1 MTTAHFNKTPGA
13 TVLPSTEDEA
23 MFLITSS
30 NDLVPDTVRL
40 PQQLGGFHTRVV
52 GSSKINCPC
61 EGDHVVLDLELEE
74 DNLHVAECP
83 IRGFLWYRRKED

>member
-1 MTTAHFNKTPGA
+1 MNTNFTKTPGA
-13 TVLPSTEDEA
+13 TVLPSTEDKT
-23 MFLITSS
+23 MFLVTN

-40 PQQLGGFHTRVV
+40 PQQLGGFHTQVV

-61 EGDHVVLDLELEE
+61 EGDHIVLDLVLRH

-83 IRGFLWYRRKED
+83 VRGFLWYRRTESS